1 MNHNVILTCAVT
13 GSGDSH
19 LKHPHV
25 PSTPQEIAQSAL
37 AAASAGA
44 AIVHLHVREPD
55 GTPSRKL
62 EYYEEAVRLIRAQN
76 QEVIINLTTGMGG
89 DYVEDPKDPTIFGP
103 GSDMVSPAE
112 RVKHVEKIK
121 PDICTLD
128 CGSFNY
134 KATTYLATYAMLR
147 ESARRITQA
156 GVRVEIE
163 AFELGHIW
171 QAKELIREGLL
182 PENTLFQLC
191 MGIPYGAEATTKN
204 LMAMIDA
211 LPAGAHWG
219 AFGIGREEYPMVA
232 QAMLN
237 GGNIRVGLEDNIYLE
252 KGVFATNEQ
261 LVTKAVDLVER
272 LGGKVLTAAQARERL
287 GLALPRDKG
296 DA

>member
-1 MNHNVILTCAVT
+1 MNRNVILTCSVT

-25 PSTPQEIAQSAL
+25 PSTPAEIAQSAL
-37 AAASAGA
+37 AAAEAGA

-62 EYYEEAVRLIRAQN
+62 EYYEETVRLIREEN
-76 QEVIINLTTGMGG
+76 KDVIINLTTGMGG
-89 DYVEDPKDPTIFGP
+89 DYVEDPAGPTIFGP
-103 GSDMVSPAE
+103 GSDMVGPAE
-112 RVKHVEKIK
+112 RVRHVEKIK

-147 ESARRITQA
+147 ESARRITAA

-204 LMAMIDA
+204 LLAMIDA
-211 LPAGAHWG
+211 LPAGVHWG
-219 AFGIGREEYPMVA
+219 AFGIGRDEYPMVA

-237 GGNIRVGLEDNIYLE
+237 GGNVRVGLEDNIYLE

-261 LVTKAVDLVER
+261 LVAKAVDLVER
-272 LGGKVLTAAQARERL
+272 LGGRVLTAQEARAEL
-287 GLALPRDKG
+287 GL
-296 DA
+296 